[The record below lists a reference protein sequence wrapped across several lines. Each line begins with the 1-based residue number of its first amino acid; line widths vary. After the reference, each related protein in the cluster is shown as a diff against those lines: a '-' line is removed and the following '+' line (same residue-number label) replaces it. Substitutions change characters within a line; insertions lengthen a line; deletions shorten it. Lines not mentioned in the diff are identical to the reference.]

1 VGWQEEF
8 IQNWEETGQ
17 HWGVP
22 KAMLSVHAW
31 LLLENEPRSTDD
43 VMEALALSRGSA
55 HSMLHLLVEWKLAYP
70 IQRWGSRQVRFLA
83 EADPWTMLLAIAEQ
97 RTKRELGPLVSL
109 ALWNDRNSQQMKRDG
124 KGELHE
130 HLKSISTRAMQ
141 VQKTLEFMQREDEK
155 RWWKWL
161 LAPLRTK

>member
-1 VGWQEEF
+1 MSWQQEF
-8 IQNWEETGQ
+8 IRNWEEAGQ

-55 HSMLHLLVEWKLAYP
+55 HSMLNLLVEWKLAHP
-70 IQRWGSRQVRFLA
+70 IKRLGSRQVRFLA
-83 EADPWTMLLAIAEQ
+83 EADPWTMLLAITEQ
-97 RTKRELGPLVSL
+97 RTKRELEPLVSL
-109 ALWNDRNSQQMKRDG
+109 AEWNHQNGPNMQRDG
-124 KGELHE
+124 KGDLHQ
-130 HLKSISTRAMQ
+130 HLKVISNRAKQAQDALNRMR
-141 VQKTLEFMQREDEK
+141 REDEK
-155 RWWKWL
+155 RWWNWL